1 VSAVGG
7 HHNHMSARR
16 AVLAYNRACDCRA
29 SCPVYTFVVS
39 SRPCMPN
46 KLQLA
51 DVCRPDR
58 DQAGL
63 ARQVKRR
70 YILYVMFSG
79 TLTLVN

>member
-1 VSAVGG
+1 VGIIITCLRDALSWPITEHATAG
-7 HHNHMSARR
+7 R
-16 AVLAYNRACDCRA
+16 AA
-29 SCPVYTFVVS
+29 PVYTFVVS

-46 KLQLA
+46 KLQLT

-70 YILYVMFSG
+70 YILYVMSSG